1 MRARLN
7 ASKHSVTMRFPT
19 ELARAARRVADAN
32 GLPRNWLNG
41 AEASSTPISA
51 TKLTASQSRSPPP
64 PARFSKLPAL
74 GRRQQVHID

>member
-7 ASKHSVTMRFPT
+7 ASKHSISMRFPT
-19 ELARAARRVADAN
+19 ELARAARLVADAK

-41 AEASSTPISA
+41 AVATSTPTSA

-64 PARFSKLPAL
+64 PGRCWRLPAL
-74 GRRQQVHID
+74 GRCQQVYID